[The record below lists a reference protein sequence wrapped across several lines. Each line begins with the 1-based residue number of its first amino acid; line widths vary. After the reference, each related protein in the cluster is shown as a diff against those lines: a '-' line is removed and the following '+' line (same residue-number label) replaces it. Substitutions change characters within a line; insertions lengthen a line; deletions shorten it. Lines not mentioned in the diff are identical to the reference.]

1 MSIEIIG
8 PKKYKFQDRVCLL
21 LALQHAQSA
30 HAQLEIE
37 PRGGEDAQLVFD
49 DGLSRNV
56 VEVQVKGAKAK
67 SHC

>member
-21 LALQHAQSA
+21 LALQYAQSA

-37 PRGGEDAQLVFD
+37 PRGGEDPPVS
-49 DGLSRNV
+49 G
-56 VEVQVKGAKAK
+56 
-67 SHC
+67 